1 MVMLFAATLLT
12 AGGKQS
18 KSKDFDI
25 HPDEAFWFGIV
36 PVMIASALSGFA
48 STICQWVVQV
58 GGGAVYVTKNN
69 AKTEMEMN
77 VSWQGVVDKVAVCV
91 RTYLDDRAHS

>member
-58 GGGAVYVTKNN
+58 GEGAVYEMKNDV
-69 AKTEMEMN
+69 KLEVEMGMD
-77 VSWQGVVDKVAVCV
+77 VGDMIDKVAVCV
-91 RTYLDDRAHS
+91 YTYLDDRAHS